1 MIPAFIFP
9 MIEEKHAMKDT
20 SRPLA
25 PGFWIVFAVIVL
37 MVTGNG
43 GPALADDGPFPWI
56 YGGYKD
62 IGEVHLRYWTADRE
76 ALESV
81 ENLRNG
87 RVDGEICDIWYRKSP
102 PSFRM
107 DRYVPENRIV
117 CNQFKGKEWEK
128 TESDGKTWVLKE
140 RTIQKAERL
149 ASWTLQNIASGGGR
163 ELCEYRKFE
172 GTRRTPESLKNVL
185 SLLSVVPYTANPES
199 KELDEMGLEMGKL
212 LDPGKYETRL
222 KDLRKRHEK
231 AGRPSARYETT
242 HGIIRF
248 PARGYA
254 FVDLAWGIGL
264 EGYLTGGGSLEF
276 PEPVCIYRVLAIDTA
291 IKDQGVFEDR

>member
-20 SRPLA
+20 SRLLA

-81 ENLRNG
+81 ENLRDG

-102 PSFRM
+102 RLSGWTGTSRKTGLCATSS
-107 DRYVPENRIV
+107 REKN
-117 CNQFKGKEWEK
+117 GKK
-128 TESDGKTWVLKE
+128 
-140 RTIQKAERL
+140 R
-149 ASWTLQNIASGGGR
+149 
-163 ELCEYRKFE
+163 
-172 GTRRTPESLKNVL
+172 
-185 SLLSVVPYTANPES
+185 NP
-199 KELDEMGLEMGKL
+199 
-212 LDPGKYETRL
+212 
-222 KDLRKRHEK
+222 
-231 AGRPSARYETT
+231 AGRS
-242 HGIIRF
+242 
-248 PARGYA
+248 
-254 FVDLAWGIGL
+254 
-264 EGYLTGGGSLEF
+264 GS
-276 PEPVCIYRVLAIDTA
+276 
-291 IKDQGVFEDR
+291 